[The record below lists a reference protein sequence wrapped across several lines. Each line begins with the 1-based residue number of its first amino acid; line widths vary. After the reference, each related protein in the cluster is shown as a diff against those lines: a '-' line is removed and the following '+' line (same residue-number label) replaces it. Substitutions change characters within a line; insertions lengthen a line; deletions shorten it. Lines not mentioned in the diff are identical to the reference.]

1 MPTHTIAQDIVTAR
15 TTVAN
20 TVVETQIFASTVT
33 ANRLKAGKVVRVLL
47 SGIYTTANASDT
59 FTLRFKIAGTT
70 LETVVSTGKSVSG
83 TPWNA
88 IWTCTVRTV
97 GASGTLID
105 FLQLNEDNVELNKES
120 GTAVT
125 FDTTAD
131 EEFTATVQWSSANA
145 NNRFSVDQGFLELLG

>member
-1 MPTHTIAQDIVTAR
+1 MPVHSVAQDIVTSR

-20 TVVETQIFASTVT
+20 TVAETEIFTSSVT
-33 ANRLKAGKVVRVLL
+33 ANRLKAGKVVRILL

-59 FTLRFKIAGTT
+59 FTLRFKLAGAT
-70 LETVVSTGKSVSG
+70 LESVVSTGKSVTG

-88 IWTCTVRTV
+88 IWTCTVRTI

-125 FDTTAD
+125 IDTTID
-131 EEFTATVQWSSANA
+131 EAFSATVQWSSANA
-145 NNRFSVDQGFLELLG
+145 DNRFIVDQGFLELIG